1 MPTTRWLILML
12 IAATAPIATATP
24 ARAQQQDEVAA
35 KDKPKHYR
43 ASATKAVSVTRTVLE
58 RRGYTVVR
66 VEQVGVTRV
75 VYYRRGNRG
84 RGKGKGPLQKMVIRT
99 VKDRVVF
106 EETAPELMVDIDIK
120 LRR

>member
-1 MPTTRWLILML
+1 MPTRWLILAFF
-12 IAATAPIATATP
+12 AATGPIAMATP
-24 ARAQQQDEVAA
+24 VLAQQQDEVAP
-35 KDKPKHYR
+35 KDKPKLYR
-43 ASATKAVSVTRTVLE
+43 ADATKAISITRTVLE
-58 RRGYTVVR
+58 RQGYTVVR
-66 VEQVGVTRV
+66 VERVGATRV

-120 LRR
+120 LRL